1 MPKNIKFL
9 MDTDIRV
16 DCIDNAPIVGTAH
29 KGDILEFTT
38 YINGWYQLEDC
49 CWIFIE
55 KDGERTVKETDHV
68 KLGRAE
74 INSSLLSSFKL
85 QLFAKEDEEK
95 KDEDKDKDGKAKDNA
110 SEEAKKKA
118 EEAAAKK
125 KKELEDYG
133 NDLADAASALLDGG
147 HDVSQGDLRIE
158 NLFGIF
164 GMPYQ
169 YLPTQDRRIDGNDEI
184 PMLGRK
190 YADKVAAR
198 MPLLVMVP
206 GTPNFLAGYS
216 DKEQGSIISEALSG
230 VADVANILKSPGK
243 YYEVKPN
250 WADYFQNVDAMCQ
263 AAAIFMGVENRE
275 VKGQA
280 LSSLGNGFSWSN
292 FSNDN
297 IHSMLNY
304 KGGVAFY
311 VNADAQISESVSNST
326 TQSQLAEKINSISD
340 LGREMQ
346 FLLGSNEN
354 LLGETVTETVKT
366 DPTKDKSTAQ
376 KAADKLLS
384 GGSLIGTITHSFD
397 TAISGGKL
405 IFPEIWADSQF
416 SRDYNITIKLNSPDN
431 DDFSVYMNI
440 VVPLLHLLGFA
451 LPRGTGPS
459 AFVSPF
465 LVRASY
471 KGVFNVDMG
480 IISSMSITKGA
491 EGCWNHYGIPT
502 SVEVSFTL
510 KELYGV
516 MALANNNSS
525 NYKLADNS
533 ILMDYIGNL
542 CGCNINEPDI
552 VRSIVYHAL
561 SGSSR
566 PASYAKRIWDTID
579 QNIVNAQQ
587 RLFGVH

>member
-1 MPKNIKFL
+1 MAKNIEFL
-9 MDTDIRV
+9 FDTDIRV
-16 DCIDNAPIVGTAH
+16 DCADNATIIGKAH
-29 KGDILEFTT
+29 KGDIIPFRVYL
-38 YINGWYQLEDC
+38 NGWYQLEDY
-49 CWIFIE
+49 CWVFVNSG
-55 KDGERTVKETDHV
+55 KERCVKETN
-68 KLGRAE
+68 KEPKGNAE
-74 INSSLLSSFKL
+74 IDRDAVYNFKL
-85 QLFAKEDEEK
+85 QLFGKDDEEK
-95 KDEDKDKDGKAKDNA
+95 KDDKEKDDK

-125 KKELEDYG
+125 KQELEDYG
-133 NDLADAASALLDGG
+133 NQLADAASALLNNDYEGAG
-147 HDVSQGDLRIE
+147 QDVLRID

-169 YLPTQDRRIDGNDEI
+169 YLPTQDRRIDGGDSVS
-184 PMLGRK
+184 MLGRK
-190 YADKVAAR
+190 YADKIAAR

-216 DKEQGSIISEALSG
+216 NKEQGSIISETLSG
-230 VADVANILKSPGK
+230 VADVDNILKSPGK
-243 YYEVKPN
+243 YYEIKPN
-250 WADYFQNVDAMCQ
+250 WADYFANVDAMCQ
-263 AAAIFMGVENRE
+263 AAAIFMGVQNRE
-275 VKGQA
+275 IKGQQ
-280 LSSLGNGFSWSN
+280 LVSLGNGFSWSN
-292 FSNDN
+292 FANDS
-297 IHSMLNY
+297 IHAQLNY

-311 VNADAQISESVSNST
+311 VNADSQISESISNST

-354 LLGETVTETVKT
+354 LIADKIVDTVKT

-376 KAADKLLS
+376 KAADKLLN
-384 GGSLIGTITHSFD
+384 GGSLLGTIAHSFD
-397 TAISGGKL
+397 TVIAGGKL

-416 SRDYNITIKLNSPDN
+416 SKDYNITIKLNSPDN
-431 DDFSVYMNI
+431 DDFSIYMNI

-451 LPRGTGPS
+451 LPRGSGPS
-459 AFVSPF
+459 SFVSPF
-465 LVRASY
+465 LVRCSY

-480 IISSMSITKGA
+480 IISSMNITKGA
-491 EGCWNHYGIPT
+491 EGCWNHYGMPT
-502 SVEVSFTL
+502 SVEVSFTI

-516 MALANNNSS
+516 MALSNNNSS

-561 SGSSR
+561 AESTR
-566 PASYAKRIWDTID
+566 PASYAKRLWNSLD
-579 QNIVNAQQ
+579 QTVVNSCQ
-587 RLFGVH
+587 RLFQVH